1 MGVLMI
7 SQSKLKA
14 FCDINENLD
23 VELLL
28 PNIQISQDYLQ
39 TIIGTKLYKHLLD
52 AIENETLNSDEV
64 TLLEDYIQPSLLHR
78 SYYEAIPSL
87 WIRVMN
93 KGLISPTSEQGNSVD
108 AGSMKYLRNI
118 QENRYQ
124 FYNQRLQDWL
134 NSKSNLFP
142 QYNTYNSNDGGMP
155 PADTNY
161 FSGVVIPNGNRGARY
176 PYRRNINGDLDN
188 CFDC

>member
-39 TIIGTKLYKHLLD
+39 TIIGTKLYKHLLN

-93 KGLISPTSEQGNSVD
+93 KGIIQGNTEQGTSVD

-124 FYNQRLQDWL
+124 FYNQRLLDWL
-134 NSKSNLFP
+134 NAKSNLYP
-142 QYNTYNSNDGGMP
+142 QYNTYNSNDGGVP
-155 PADTNY
+155 PSDANY
-161 FSGVVIPNGNRGARY
+161 FSGVVIPNGNRGANY
-176 PYRRNINGDLDN
+176 PYRSNNNGDYDN